1 MFVMSMNIIIYFDTR
16 ARKYTQPQLYT
27 LYILLCYLEQ
37 NIPIKSI
44 RKAIQVCVHTN
55 KDRETD
61 RQTDRQRERQRHR
74 ERQTDKQT
82 ETETQRETDRQTERQ
97 RQRDR
102 EKVQCFGIRVYAI
115 EFCKSN
121 TLK

>member
-27 LYILLCYLEQ
+27 LYVLLCYLEQ

-61 RQTDRQRERQRHR
+61 RQTDR
-74 ERQTDKQT
+74 
-82 ETETQRETDRQTERQ
+82 ETETQRETDRQTDRDRDTERDRQTDRETETERQ
-97 RQRDR
+97 R
-102 EKVQCFGIRVYAI
+102 ESSVFW
-115 EFCKSN
+115 N
-121 TLK
+121 